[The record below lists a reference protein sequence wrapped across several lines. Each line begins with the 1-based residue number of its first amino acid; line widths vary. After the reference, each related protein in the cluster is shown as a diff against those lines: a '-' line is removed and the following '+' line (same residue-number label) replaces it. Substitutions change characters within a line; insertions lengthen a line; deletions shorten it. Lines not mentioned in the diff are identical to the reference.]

1 MFVSAPTPSSRLLL
15 NNNQEQR
22 WKRNER
28 EMLADIKKV
37 ASRSVASSSSD
48 GRGVVN
54 RKKYAD
60 DLRAI
65 KESSKGL
72 PSPPPAPFFFKSIK
86 VRDADCDVAE

>member
-37 ASRSVASSSSD
+37 ASRSVASSSD

-72 PSPPPAPFFFKSIK
+72 PSPPPAPFFFLNQSK
-86 VRDADCDVAE
+86 

>member
-37 ASRSVASSSSD
+37 ASRSVASSSD

>member
-37 ASRSVASSSSD
+37 ASRSVASSSD

-72 PSPPPAPFFFKSIK
+72 PSPPPAPFF
-86 VRDADCDVAE
+86 